1 VTAVQLAFDLSWD
14 PAIRGI
20 LVVAVG
26 VVVLFGSTYLLLAT
40 NVGSRLGF
48 LIAGA
53 GFWGWMALMGLTWWI
68 YGIGYIGPTPTWH
81 VTEVVNSEAPEDLS
95 AAELEDAHDLST
107 WRELPPEERG
117 DPQAAADA
125 ALTGQDSPVK
135 SFEASTEYIT
145 VDAFET
151 GGKDPDSLLSELPG
165 PHPPH
170 HAIVQVQRSKPLVAL
185 QQGQTESDCPTDALC
200 YRFGET
206 PPRPE
211 VDESAPIT
219 TVIMVRDLGHRR
231 LPPALICVTSFVMFA
246 VFAYLLHSRDKAATF
261 NRARATTAT

>member
-1 VTAVQLAFDLSWD
+1 MTLAFELTWD

-26 VVVLFGSTYLLLAT
+26 FLVLMGSTYLLLAT

-81 VTEVVNSEAPEDLS
+81 VTEVVTTDTADDLS
-95 AAELEDAHDLST
+95 AANLEEADDLST
-107 WRELPPEERG
+107 WDELPPEERG

-125 ALTGQDSPVK
+125 ALTGDESAVQA
-135 SFEASTEYIT
+135 FEASSDYI
-145 VDAFET
+145 VIDAYDT

-170 HAIVQVQRSKPLVAL
+170 HAIVQVQKAQEIVAL
-185 QQGQTESDCPTDALC
+185 NEGEECPDEAIC
-200 YRFGET
+200 YPFGET
-206 PPRPE
+206 PPAAE
-211 VDESAPIT
+211 VDESAQVT
-219 TVIMVRDLGHRR
+219 SVIMVRDLGHRR
-231 LPPALICVTSFVMFA
+231 LPPALICIASFAMFA
-246 VFAYLLHSRDKAATF
+246 VFANVLHRRDKAAIA
-261 NRARATTAT
+261 NRNQTTAT

>member
-1 VTAVQLAFDLSWD
+1 VTLAFDLAWD

-26 VVVLFGSTYLLLAT
+26 VVVLLGSTYLLLAT

-81 VTEVVNSEAPEDLS
+81 VTEVVTSDTADDLS
-95 AAELEDAHDLST
+95 AAQLEDAHDLSS

-125 ALTGQDSPVK
+125 ALTGEESPVAQ
-135 SFEASTEYIT
+135 FETSTDYIT
-145 VDAFET
+145 VDAYET
-151 GGKDPDSLLSELPG
+151 GGKDEDSLLSELPG

-170 HAIVQVQRSKPLVAL
+170 HAIVQVQQAQELVAL
-185 QQGQTESDCPTDALC
+185 EEGEDCPADAIC
-200 YRFGET
+200 YQFGET
-206 PPRPE
+206 PPRAE
-211 VDESAPIT
+211 IDESAPIT
-219 TVIMVRDLGHRR
+219 SVIMVRDLGHRR
-231 LPPALICVTSFVMFA
+231 LPPALICIFSFVMFA
-246 VFAYLLHSRDKAATF
+246 VFANTLHRRDKAAAL
-261 NRARATTAT
+261 NRSRTTAET